1 MKQGLHTFEAGIDLN
16 LKKNELIA
24 SKEQASAV
32 HENGVQQ
39 EKRDTNALKIYLQYN
54 VDLVPIDPWRFVMFW
69 RGIAEEL
76 FANFRFDFQILN
88 DTELECFGFSMEY
101 PNSTEKVEFPE
112 GHKFRQPLKK
122 AFSSLS
128 NTYAEGASRPVANHD
143 GAGAPERL
151 KLKIYSKA
159 NFVSFAYEMSK
170 FFVQLSK
177 FAITNKAT
185 DNKI

>member
-1 MKQGLHTFEAGIDLN
+1 MHAFEAGIDLN

-24 SKEQASAV
+24 SKEQTSAA
-32 HENGVQQ
+32 HENGVTQ

-76 FANFRFDFQILN
+76 FATFRFDFQILN
-88 DTELECFGFSMEY
+88 ENEIECFGFAMEY
-101 PNSTEKVEFPE
+101 PNSAEKVEFPE

-122 AFSSLS
+122 AFASLS
-128 NTYAEGASRPVANHD
+128 NNYAESASRPVVNHD
-143 GAGAPERL
+143 GAAASERL
-151 KLKIYSKA
+151 KLRIYSKA
-159 NFVSFAYEMSK
+159 NVVSFAYEMSK

-177 FAITNKAT
+177 FAIANK
-185 DNKI
+185 NVGP